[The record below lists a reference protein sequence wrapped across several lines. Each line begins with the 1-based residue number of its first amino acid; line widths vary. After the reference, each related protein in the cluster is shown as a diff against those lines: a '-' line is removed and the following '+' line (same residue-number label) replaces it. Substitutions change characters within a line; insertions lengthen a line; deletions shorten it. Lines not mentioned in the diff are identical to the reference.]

1 MSQQQKKK
9 VLFVDDDQAFLE
21 VLKSLL
27 GHYAAGGWEIYT
39 APDTG
44 QALALLQQEHMDLAV
59 VDVHMPVVDGLQFLS
74 LLQRKYPN
82 LLKVV
87 LTGDATEHYRA
98 ACLSHGAELFLEK
111 PATAE
116 GWQNIY
122 ATLNELVRF
131 QPEEGFRGVLR
142 RVGLQDVLQMECL
155 ARHSLT
161 LEVSTKAV
169 QGTIIVREGEII
181 HAEAGG
187 RIGEEAFNY
196 LMSLAGGEFS
206 LKPFVEPALRTITG
220 SWEFVLMEAAR
231 KRDEAGER
239 SASLRVDSEPAAG
252 VLAEAAGLSA
262 SSAPL
267 EMGDPGK
274 PQIEELLI
282 CSVQGDV
289 LYQWQCRDWGKR
301 IGFLEFLSQKARQ
314 LAKGLP
320 LGDFDRLEAQDGQAR
335 VIARIQA
342 DRAVLVRSSRS
353 VSGAG

>member
-1 MSQQQKKK
+1 
-9 VLFVDDDQAFLE
+9 
-21 VLKSLL
+21 
-27 GHYAAGGWEIYT
+27 
-39 APDTG
+39 
-44 QALALLQQEHMDLAV
+44 
-59 VDVHMPVVDGLQFLS
+59 
-74 LLQRKYPN
+74 
-82 LLKVV
+82 
-87 LTGDATEHYRA
+87 
-98 ACLSHGAELFLEK
+98 
-111 PATAE
+111 
-116 GWQNIY
+116 
-122 ATLNELVRF
+122 
-131 QPEEGFRGVLR
+131 
-142 RVGLQDVLQMECL
+142 
-155 ARHSLT
+155 
-161 LEVSTKAV
+161 
-169 QGTIIVREGEII
+169 
-181 HAEAGG
+181 
-187 RIGEEAFNY
+187 
-196 LMSLAGGEFS
+196 
-206 LKPFVEPALRTITG
+206 
-220 SWEFVLMEAAR
+220 MEAAR